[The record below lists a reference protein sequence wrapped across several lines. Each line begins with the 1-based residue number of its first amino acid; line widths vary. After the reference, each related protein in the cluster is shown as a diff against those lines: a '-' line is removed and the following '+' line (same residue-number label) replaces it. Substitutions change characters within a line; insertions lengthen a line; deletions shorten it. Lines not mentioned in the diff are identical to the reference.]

1 MAIMQPKRA
10 PWVGFC
16 AKYSKRVV
24 LGAFQAEAEGVS
36 RALEGFWKEWAASQE
51 GVVVQTW

>member
-36 RALEGFWKEWAASQE
+36 RALEGFWKEWVASQE